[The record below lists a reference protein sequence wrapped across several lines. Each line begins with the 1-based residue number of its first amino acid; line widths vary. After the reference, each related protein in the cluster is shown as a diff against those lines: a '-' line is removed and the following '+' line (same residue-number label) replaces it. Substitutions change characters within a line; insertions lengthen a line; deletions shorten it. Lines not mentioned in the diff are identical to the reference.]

1 MSQLF
6 TSGGQSIGASASAS
20 VLSMNIQGWFPLGLT
35 VLISLQ
41 VQGPLKSLFPYF
53 CIPSLPWLA
62 TVWICPLALRED
74 LGGWMKLI
82 SCKQETQDM
91 KSLFAQKPTE
101 SYSVSVDSLQDIP
114 QWNFED
120 WFTSSHSTSLTSHH
134 GTVPPPPPQNRNA
147 VTFSRLEKNAAYKN
161 NIQAPTFPSLNIV
174 SSSSTKFGIYMG
186 INEIARKINTSS
198 IT

>member
-1 MSQLF
+1 MPSTISSSVVPCSSCPQSFPASGYFPMSQLF

-120 WFTSSHSTSLTSHH
+120 WFSYHFSSCDTVCLTTEPCCTLYVRDSLT
-134 GTVPPPPPQNRNA
+134 
-147 VTFSRLEKNAAYKN
+147 L
-161 NIQAPTFPSLNIV
+161 
-174 SSSSTKFGIYMG
+174 
-186 INEIARKINTSS
+186 
-198 IT
+198 